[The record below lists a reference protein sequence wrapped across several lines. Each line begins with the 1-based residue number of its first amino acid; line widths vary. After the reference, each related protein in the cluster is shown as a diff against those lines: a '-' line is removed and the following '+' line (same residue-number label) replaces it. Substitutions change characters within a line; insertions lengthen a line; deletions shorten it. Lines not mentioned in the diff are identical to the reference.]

1 MSRAPL
7 VFIHGAF
14 CGPWSFD
21 EFRAPF
27 EAKGHAVHVPALRHH
42 ALETKPPRALG
53 ETSLLDYAADLET
66 FIGGLDSAPVLIGH
80 SLGGLL
86 AQMLAARG
94 LARGIILLAP
104 CSPWGVLPSTI
115 FEMASAQ
122 TMMLS
127 GPLYDRILKPD
138 YDVAAAHSL
147 DKLTP
152 PERRRVFAGF
162 VPESGRATFEI
173 MHWGWD
179 ARRASH
185 VPAGDVQCPILCL
198 AGQHDVIN
206 PPSTLR
212 RMALRYG
219 KHAEFEE
226 LAGRSH
232 WLIGEPGWEAVAER
246 CMGWLVAKGFA
257 DAKPE
262 RKAKK
267 GKA

>member
-1 MSRAPL
+1 VSKAPL

-14 CGPWSFD
+14 CGPWSFE

-27 EAKGHAVHVPALRHH
+27 EVGGYAVHAPALRHH
-42 ALETKPPRALG
+42 ARDTRPPRALG
-53 ETSLLDYAADLET
+53 ETSLLDYAADLEA
-66 FIGGLDSAPVLIGH
+66 FIGTLDDAPVLIGH

-122 TMMLS
+122 TMMLG

-152 PERRRVFAGF
+152 AERRRVFAGF

-173 MHWGWD
+173 LHWGWD

-185 VPAGDVQCPILCL
+185 VPAGAVTCPILCL
-198 AGQHDVIN
+198 GGRHDVIN

-212 RMALRYG
+212 RLVLRYG
-219 KHAEFEE
+219 AHAEFEE
-226 LAGRSH
+226 FAGHSH
-232 WLIGEPGWEAVAER
+232 WLIGEPGWERIAER
-246 CMGWLVAKGFA
+246 CIAWLAAKGFA
-257 DAKPE
+257 DAPKKPRK
-262 RKAKK
+262 RKA
-267 GKA
+267 